1 MTQSSKS
8 SKEKR
13 IAVAAVATLALAVAA
28 FGNLTG
34 FYVVPPIATVPQ
46 GETIWFYRRGTGLA
60 FISSADGLNLEHH
73 NGVNSQ
79 TRGAM
84 NALVANI
91 IGKHVI
97 AKFGYSQS
105 LYVKSTGNRDF
116 SALEKPLVLPSANPS
131 PSNP

>member
-1 MTQSSKS
+1 MAQAPKGSKG
-8 SKEKR
+8 KR
-13 IAVAAVATLALAVAA
+13 IAVAIVATLALAVTAVW
-28 FGNLTG
+28 NMTG
-34 FYVVPPIATVPQ
+34 LYVVPPIANVPQ
-46 GETIWFYRRGTGLA
+46 GETIWFYRRGTGLP
-60 FISSADGLNLEHH
+60 FVSSADGLNLEHH
-73 NGVNSQ
+73 NGVNPQ

-116 SALEKPLVLPSANPS
+116 SALEKPLALPSVNPS

>member
-1 MTQSSKS
+1 MAQASKG
-8 SKEKR
+8 KR
-13 IAVAAVATLALAVAA
+13 IAISVIATLALAVLA
-28 FGNLTG
+28 FWNLTG
-34 FYVVPPIATVPQ
+34 LYIVPPIATVPR
-46 GETIWFYRRGTGLA
+46 GETIWFYRRGTGLS

-73 NGVNSQ
+73 NGVNPQ

-116 SALEKPLVLPSANPS
+116 SALEKPLALPSPNLSAPNP
-131 PSNP
+131 